1 MPPKG
6 PRVLTGHHF
15 MNGDEACAEGAIAA
29 GCTFFA
35 GYPITPSTEV
45 AERMSRR
52 LPQVGGYYVQMED
65 EMASMAAI
73 LGAAW
78 AGARSLTATSG
89 PGFTLM
95 MENIGLGIFTET
107 PCVVVD
113 VQRGAPSTGL
123 PTLVGQG
130 DVMQARWG
138 SHGHYEVIAYSPSS
152 PQECFDFIVK
162 AFNTADR
169 FRMPVFI
176 LADEVVGHMTERVVI
191 PTEEDIPI
199 TRPKRP
205 ARPPGNGFRAFQ
217 PDDDLIPPMPV
228 AGEGYRIHVTG
239 LTHDE
244 RGYPATDAENQDK
257 LVRRLVDKVLR
268 HAEEII
274 EYEEYCLDD
283 AEVAVIA
290 YGCTARSA
298 RRAVNVARQRGLK
311 VGLLRPI
318 TLWPFPENRVRA
330 LDSQV
335 GAFVVPELNLGQIA
349 REVERF
355 TRRPVLRVGHGGGV
369 MLPPEPIVAAI
380 QEAM

>member
-1 MPPKG
+1 
-6 PRVLTGHHF
+6 
-15 MNGDEACAEGAIAA
+15 
-29 GCTFFA
+29 
-35 GYPITPSTEV
+35 
-45 AERMSRR
+45 
-52 LPQVGGYYVQMED
+52 
-65 EMASMAAI
+65 
-73 LGAAW
+73 
-78 AGARSLTATSG
+78 
-89 PGFTLM
+89 
-95 MENIGLGIFTET
+95 
-107 PCVVVD
+107 
-113 VQRGAPSTGL
+113 
-123 PTLVGQG
+123 
-130 DVMQARWG
+130 
-138 SHGHYEVIAYSPSS
+138 
-152 PQECFDFIVK
+152 VK

-191 PTEEDIPI
+191 PTEGDIPI
-199 TRPKRP
+199 ARPKRP

>member
-1 MPPKG
+1 MQ
-6 PRVLTGHHF
+6 
-15 MNGDEACAEGAIAA
+15 EAIGYAA
-29 GCTFFA
+29 
-35 GYPITPSTEV
+35 
-45 AERMSRR
+45 
-52 LPQVGGYYVQMED
+52 
-65 EMASMAAI
+65 
-73 LGAAW
+73 
-78 AGARSLTATSG
+78 
-89 PGFTLM
+89 
-95 MENIGLGIFTET
+95 FTET

-191 PTEEDIPI
+191 PTEGDIPI
-199 TRPKRP
+199 ARPKRP

-318 TLWPFPENRVRA
+318 TLWPFPENQVRA

-355 TRRPVLRVGHGGGV
+355 PRRPVLRVGHGGGV